1 MNPPFFP
8 PPANFPYLGPLSF
21 GLAYKAMKNGSLDF
35 NDSYMIEMG
44 LEKSLIICGK
54 TKHSNPSTTPPE
66 IEFAIK
72 FKRAV
77 SSWTICR
84 DCLNRVT
91 RTPDGYFQGYFY
103 PNKTTVPPQV
113 LLNAMLSK
121 HKKCFVKLIYRHV
134 CWEGKP
140 LDDLI
145 LSQFDLKMNHLENLK
160 DHKRDGSPGTSL
172 RMNALNAL
180 TDGLSKTTKDYW
192 RDKVFKEGTAL
203 HIACK
208 YDYHD
213 YLRLMLLC
221 GANPDLDVANRD
233 PENKA
238 PTWVVNINDHLQG
251 LRTKG
256 FQDTALHVAAYHRSV
271 HCVRILI
278 QGRPNFYEPANPA
291 AFGRVYGNETPIYA
305 AIMSGWED
313 CVSQVCSGL
322 KFKGALM
329 GRTAT
334 ESVDTAHHV
343 WTPLMAAIAW
353 RRNNLVSFLLKL
365 GASVHTRARITGE
378 TALHVAVH
386 QGNITALTEL
396 LHKGAPTSTRTYYGT
411 TSVHLWTGEDKNI
424 LKVLLRHGAD
434 ADWKDG
440 RGEGLLHQ
448 LAARDDKKMME
459 KFFDA
464 TEGRLDIDL
473 PTDLDGRTP
482 LHIAAANNSEDC
494 IEFLLEVGADAERV
508 DKHGQNVLHVAASVG
523 YWKSVPVFIEAGAKI
538 NQQDKEGN
546 TPAHKAAQHI
556 EAHWQERGPRNYL
569 WPKLTKGGAD
579 LTIKNNQGQ
588 EPLDIV
594 TQDDD
599 DLIPTPTKTPPPV
612 KSIKKEPN
620 AKKRKS
626 EPLSGASEVKVK
638 VEEKK
643 TRTSKRR
650 RVTT

>member
-8 PPANFPYLGPLSF
+8 PPANFAFAYLGPLSF
-21 GLAYKAMKNGSLDF
+21 GAVYKAMKNGSLDF
-35 NDSYMIEMG
+35 NDPDMIEMG
-44 LEKSLIICGK
+44 LEKSLMICGK

-113 LLNAMLSK
+113 LLNAMHSR

-160 DHKRDGSPGTSL
+160 DYKRDGSPGTSL

-180 TDGLSKTTKDYW
+180 TDGLSRTTKDYW
-192 RDKVFKEGTAL
+192 RDKVIKEGTAL

-213 YLRLMLLC
+213 YLRMMLLC
-221 GANPDLDVANRD
+221 GASPDLDVANRD

-256 FQDTALHVAAYHRSV
+256 FQDTALHVAAYHGSV

-353 RRNNLVSFLLKL
+353 RKNNLVSVLLKQ

-386 QGNITALTEL
+386 QGNLTALREL
-396 LHKGAPTSTRTYYGT
+396 LHKGAPTSTRTYNGT

-424 LKVLLRHGAD
+424 LKVLWRH
-434 ADWKDG
+434 
-440 RGEGLLHQ
+440 
-448 LAARDDKKMME
+448 
-459 KFFDA
+459 
-464 TEGRLDIDL
+464 
-473 PTDLDGRTP
+473 
-482 LHIAAANNSEDC
+482 
-494 IEFLLEVGADAERV
+494 GADAERV
-508 DKHGQNVLHVAASVG
+508 DKHGQNVLHVAASLG

-626 EPLSGASEVKVK
+626 EPLSAEVKVK